1 MSSQKTPAQ
10 TRGLCT
16 TRAADDAT
24 SPQFIYTNP
33 VNNNQPRRWLPVI
46 LMMAATFTFGTDLFS
61 AENTRPIIRWV
72 MRLFF
77 GEGADQ
83 QTIGSGEGLL
93 RKSAHFLE
101 YALLA
106 ILWFRA
112 LRNNSPRRWKLT
124 WFLSALIIT
133 AAWATIDEL
142 QQAFVSQHRTGSPWD
157 VLLDSCGA
165 LAGLLTVSLVSCF
178 RHVRSN

>member
-1 MSSQKTPAQ
+1 
-10 TRGLCT
+10 
-16 TRAADDAT
+16 
-24 SPQFIYTNP
+24 
-33 VNNNQPRRWLPVI
+33 
-46 LMMAATFTFGTDLFS
+46 MAATFTFGTDLFS
-61 AENTRPIIRWV
+61 AENTRPIIRWI

-93 RKSAHFLE
+93 RKLAHFLE

-112 LRNNSPRRWKLT
+112 LRYNSPRRWKLA

-142 QQAFVSQHRTGSPWD
+142 QQGFLSQHRTGSPWD

-165 LAGLLTVSLVSCF
+165 LAGLLTITLVGSLA
-178 RHVRSN
+178 RDRST